1 VRGDQN
7 AYQLFPSGASTV
19 VKGCQ
24 GKRNDRLKRLGRA
37 LVGSQAIAQSGPRV
51 HPDPVPPRE
60 RRHAKQSGINMR
72 LIITLLLAILP
83 ASAWAACALSDIT
96 IESIKA
102 RFVDEC
108 GRSSCTA
115 MKGIAVLANRCAEPV
130 GVQLKITGY
139 DRAGR
144 PVASRDLWP
153 ASVGNIPPGDYP
165 FSLDQW
171 LKYDP
176 EIKAIGLTPIGI
188 RQWQ

>member
-1 VRGDQN
+1 MHRRSFWVH
-7 AYQLFPSGASTV
+7 A
-19 VKGCQ
+19 
-24 GKRNDRLKRLGRA
+24 DR
-37 LVGSQAIAQSGPRV
+37 
-51 HPDPVPPRE
+51 VPPWKW
-60 RRHAKQSGINMR
+60 RHAKRKGINMR
-72 LIITLLLAILP
+72 LVVTLLLVTLP

-96 IESIKA
+96 IDSIKA

-108 GRSSCTA
+108 GRSSCIY

-139 DRAGR
+139 DRAGT
-144 PVASRDLWP
+144 PIATRDLWP

-176 EIKAIGLTPIGI
+176 EIRSIGLTPISI
-188 RQWQ
+188 RRWH